1 MLNLNL
7 IIVPLI
13 VLACL
18 VIGLTLENEIL
29 LGASIVVAFI
39 GYIVDRRL
47 RLR

>member
-18 VIGLTLENEIL
+18 AIGLSQENELL
-29 LGASIVVAFI
+29 LGASIVFAFI
-39 GYIVDRRL
+39 GYVIDRRL